1 MGKFETYPETNVLND
16 NDITLYNHNELT
28 NKITFSSLVSLI
40 RSKLEALG
48 FVSSISAGV
57 GLSGGTITS
66 SGTIKCKLQSE
77 EPSSLQSATI
87 STTTNRQYAVG
98 VDSQGNLSVN
108 VPWVQGS
115 VYQQGD
121 GIIINDNTI
130 SVNLDNSH
138 SSSSTTRAATA
149 NSVKDTYDDSLRRN
163 GSNAITDFGL
173 SGSLTVGNRLN
184 GSIIG
189 VNSISEGKNNTV
201 SGEDSHAEGEN
212 NIVNRDCS
220 HAEGGQNTIDSDYS
234 HAEGYANV
242 ISKNYSHA
250 EGNNNQA
257 NGVGS
262 HVEGSSNQS
271 YGINSHAEG
280 NNNTT
285 NGQSSHAEG
294 TGNTTNGSSSH
305 AEGTN
310 NTVSGTGSHVE
321 GYSNT
326 ASGNYSHAEGNNNQA
341 VATASHAEGMRTY
354 ATSDYSHTEGIRT
367 RTTGNA
373 SHSEGSGTNSVGYD
387 ADTVPSEY
395 VPSSCS
401 ISSQGNGAHAEGY
414 TYYES
419 QTEIAG
425 YIQANGNGSHA
436 EGHAEGG
443 QDNAMIIA
451 SGNGAHA
458 EGYADCLAVGG
469 VNCIIASGDGS
480 HAEGTNTKA
489 EGDFSHAEG
498 LGTNSSNTA
507 SHAEGY
513 NTTASGMSSHAEGRL
528 STAIGNYSH
537 AGGYNATAPLISQFV
552 QGGYNYKFNSSTN
565 GRGAFG
571 IQPDGL
577 NHNTSTTVDG
587 KYGLGGTLEHGNTLS
602 ISLDV
607 CSTYLLIITAYY
619 NNMSDVQSSAMY
631 MVGTSKSNQSSC
643 MITDI
648 TSSLVVTVRG
658 LNPNKLTIQSSN
670 DIVFHLIR
678 II

>member
-16 NDITLYNHNELT
+16 NDITLYNHNGLT

-77 EPSSLQSATI
+77 EPSSLQSTTI

-98 VDSQGNLSVN
+98 LDSQGNLSVN

-163 GSNAITDFGL
+163 GSNAIADFGL
-173 SGSLTVGNRLN
+173 SGSLTVGNRLD

-189 VNSISEGKNNTV
+189 VNSTSEGTNNTV
-201 SGEDSHAEGEN
+201 SGEASHAEGAN
-212 NIVNRDCS
+212 NIVNRDWS
-220 HAEGGQNTIDSDYS
+220 HAEGGQNTISSDYS
-234 HAEGYANV
+234 HAEGYSNTV
-242 ISKNYSHA
+242 TKNYSHA
-250 EGNNNQA
+250 EGNSNQA

-262 HVEGSSNQS
+262 HVEGENNKS
-271 YGINSHAEG
+271 YGVNSHVEG
-280 NNNTT
+280 SNNTT
-285 NGQSSHAEG
+285 NGASSHAEG
-294 TGNTTNGSSSH
+294 MGNTTNGTSSH

-321 GYSNT
+321 GSSNT
-326 ASGNYSHAEGNNNQA
+326 ASSNYSHAEGNNSQA

-354 ATSDYSHTEGIRT
+354 ATGSYSHTEGTRT
-367 RTTGNA
+367 RTAGNA
-373 SHSEGSGTNSVGYD
+373 SHSEGNGTSSVGYD
-387 ADTVPSEY
+387 ENTVPSEY
-395 VPSSCS
+395 IFALYS
-401 ISSQGNGAHAEGY
+401 INSHGNGAHTEGY
-414 TYYES
+414 TSYDS
-419 QTEIAG
+419 QSEISG

-436 EGHAEGG
+436 EGCAEGG

-451 SGNGAHA
+451 SGKGSHA
-458 EGYADCLAVGG
+458 EGYADCLSTGG
-469 VNCIIASGDGS
+469 ENYIIASGLGS
-480 HAEGTNTKA
+480 HAEGTNTTA

-498 LGTNSSNTA
+498 FGASASNTA

-513 NTTASGMSSHAEGRL
+513 NTTAIGIGSHAEGCL
-528 STAIGNYSH
+528 STARGNYSH
-537 AGGYNATAPLISQFV
+537 AGGYDITTSLVSQFI

-565 GRGAFG
+565 KRGAFG

-577 NHNTSTTVDG
+577 QYTANDTVDS
-587 KYGLGGTLEHGNTLS
+587 KYGRGGTILGGVDLKLQLDNCAMYLLVCTSYGSQLNNS
-602 ISLDV
+602 IELISTAKTSSGTPL
-607 CSTYLLIITAYY
+607 STYLSPASFTTPMANNIIEI
-619 NNMSDVQSSAMY
+619 SDSD
-631 MVGTSKSNQSSC
+631 
-643 MITDI
+643 DI
-648 TSSLVVTVRG
+648 L
-658 LNPNKLTIQSSN
+658 
-670 DIVFHLIR
+670 FHLIR